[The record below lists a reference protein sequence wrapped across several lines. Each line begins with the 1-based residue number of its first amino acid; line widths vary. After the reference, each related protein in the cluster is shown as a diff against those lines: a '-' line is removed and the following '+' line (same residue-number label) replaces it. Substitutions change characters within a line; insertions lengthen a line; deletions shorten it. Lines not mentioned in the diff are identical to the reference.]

1 MAKAK
6 NDSLGKPLFGDTS
19 LKMADVAREAGVAV
33 STVSRA
39 LAYPDRINQKTRDR
53 VLEAASR
60 LGYTPNLAAR
70 NLRLGSTRMVLIVL
84 PPRTITSVTNISLR
98 GIDRVLMDAGYSLI
112 IGNLDREA
120 ATERHVLG
128 LAQGGTI
135 DGAIVLSS
143 RLPVADGRSLR
154 DVGIPIVGVHNDL
167 SGDAVPSIVSD
178 ERAAMAALTRHF
190 LALGHR
196 SFFYIS
202 GPDGSYHNAERAAG
216 IADALDAA
224 GPGVSLQQCEGDYE
238 LESGRRAAEHYLG
251 LAERPT
257 AVLAAN
263 DEMAM
268 AFLYMMRLHGLNV
281 PGDVAVSGFD
291 GVLMGDY
298 VAPNLTSVRQPFF
311 EMGQCAAS
319 TLLSILNGDTA
330 VPLRQTMPCTL
341 LIKES
346 SAAGFGAAR

>member
-1 MAKAK
+1 MGKDK
-6 NDSLGKPLFGDTS
+6 KGSLARPSFGDSS
-19 LKMADVAREAGVAV
+19 LKMVDVAREAGVAV

-39 LAYPDRINQKTRDR
+39 LAYPDRINKKTRDR

-84 PPRTITSVTNISLR
+84 PPRTITSVTNVSLR
-98 GIDRVLMDAGYSLI
+98 GIDKVLMDAGYSLI
-112 IGNLDREA
+112 IGNLDREV
-120 ATERHVLG
+120 ATERHILG

-154 DVGIPIVGVHNDL
+154 DVGIPIVGVHSDL
-167 SGDAVPSIVSD
+167 SGDAVPSIISD

-202 GPDGSYHNAERAAG
+202 GPSGSYHDTERAAG
-216 IADALDAA
+216 IADVLDNA
-224 GPGVSLQQCEGDYE
+224 GPGFSLQRYEGDYE
-238 LESGRRAAEHYLG
+238 LESGRRAAEHFLS
-251 LAERPT
+251 LASRPT

-268 AFLYMMRLHGLNV
+268 AFLHTVRLRGLDV

-291 GVLMGDY
+291 GVPMGDY

-311 EMGQCAAS
+311 EMGQRAAS
-319 TLLSILNGDTA
+319 TLLAILNGDTTI
-330 VPLRQTMPCTL
+330 PLRQTMSCTV
-341 LIKES
+341 LIKQS
-346 SAAGFGAAR
+346 SAPGPS